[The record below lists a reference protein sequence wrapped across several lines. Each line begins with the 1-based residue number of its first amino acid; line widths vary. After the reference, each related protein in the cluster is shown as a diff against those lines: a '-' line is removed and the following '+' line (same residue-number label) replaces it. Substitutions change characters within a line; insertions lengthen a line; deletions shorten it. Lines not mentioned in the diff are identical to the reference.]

1 MALNE
6 LKSFEISEIALTV
19 IIIMFIGIRIL
30 AALPFSFALSL
41 PCYLPF
47 SDTLQ
52 VSIMLVILLVCQS
65 FEVLHG
71 AYY

>member
-1 MALNE
+1 VALNE
-6 LKSFEISEIALTV
+6 LKSFEIRQNCLNGN
-19 IIIMFIGIRIL
+19 IIMFIGIRIL

-71 AYY
+71 A

>member
-1 MALNE
+1 
-6 LKSFEISEIALTV
+6 
-19 IIIMFIGIRIL
+19 MFIGIRIL

-71 AYY
+71 A